1 MRENKSFIQQHQTV
15 KDALEQLNLV
25 PEGLV
30 LFVLDKEKRLVGTL
44 TDGDVR
50 RGLLAGKGIE
60 APVSAIMHRNFR
72 YLRKNSFSLHD
83 VEALRRQRIQ
93 LVPLLD
99 DSGQL
104 VRLLNLRELKS
115 VLPLHAIIMAGG
127 RGERLKPHTN
137 TTPKPLLKV
146 GDKPILE
153 YTLDRLA
160 AYGVQEVHIA
170 VKYLGQQIQQYFGDG
185 SEKGLHIRY
194 LQEEEPL
201 GTIGALS
208 LLEEVSCPHVLLMN
222 SDLLTNIDFQE
233 FYKFHEEEGAAL
245 SVASVPYSV
254 TVPYAVLE
262 TSDTQR
268 VRALQEKPTYTYYAN
283 AGIYL
288 IRSELLQLLEKGAY
302 FNATDFIELLLQEG
316 HKVAAFPIH
325 GYWLDIGKPQDYAKA
340 QEDVKH
346 IRF

>member
-1 MRENKSFIQQHQTV
+1 MTNSKSFIQQDQTV
-15 KDALEQLNLV
+15 KEALEQLNQV

-30 LFVLDKEKRLVGTL
+30 LFVLDGEKRLVGTL
-44 TDGDVR
+44 TDGDVW
-50 RGLLAGKGIE
+50 RGLLTGKGIE
-60 APVSAIMHRNFR
+60 EPVAAIMHRNFR
-72 YLRKNSFSLHD
+72 YLRKNSFSLQE

-99 DSGQL
+99 SSGQL
-104 VRLLNLRELKS
+104 IRLLNLRELKS
-115 VLPLHAIIMAGG
+115 VLPLQAVIMAGG

-153 YTLDRLA
+153 HTLDRLA

-170 VKYLGQQIQQYFGDG
+170 IKYLGQQIKEYFGDG
-185 SEKGLHIRY
+185 REKGLHIRY

-208 LLEEVSCPHVLLMN
+208 LLEEVNYPHVLLMN
-222 SDLLTNIDFQE
+222 SDLLTNIDFQT

-245 SVASVPYSV
+245 SVASVPYTV
-254 TVPYAVLE
+254 NVPYAVLE
-262 TSDTQR
+262 TEGMQR
-268 VRALQEKPTYTYYAN
+268 VKSLQEKPTYTYYAN

-288 IRSELLQLLEKGAY
+288 IRSEHLQLLEKGAV
-302 FNATDFIELLLQEG
+302 FNATDLIERLLQEG
-316 HKVAAFPIH
+316 HQVAAFPIH

-340 QEDVKH
+340 QEDIKH
-346 IRF
+346 IKF

>member
-1 MRENKSFIQQHQTV
+1 MTEHRSFIQQNQSIRE
-15 KDALEQLNLV
+15 ALEQLNLV

-30 LFVLDKEKRLVGTL
+30 LFVLDGHKRLVGTL

-60 APVSAIMHRNFR
+60 EPISEIMHRNFR
-72 YLRKNSFSLHD
+72 YLRQNSFSLQE
-83 VEALRRQRIQ
+83 VENLRRQRIH

-99 DSGQL
+99 DEGQL
-104 VRLLNLRELKS
+104 VQLLNLRELKS
-115 VLPLHAIIMAGG
+115 VLPLVAVIIAGG

-153 YTLDRLA
+153 HTLDRLA
-160 AYGVQEVHIA
+160 AFGVQEVHIA
-170 VKYLGQQIQQYFGDG
+170 IKYLGQQIKEYFGNG
-185 SEKGLHIRY
+185 LSKGLHIRY
-194 LQEEEPL
+194 LEEEEPL

-208 LLEEVSCPHVLLMN
+208 LLEEVPYPHVLLMN

-233 FYKFHEEEGAAL
+233 FYKFHEAEGAGVT
-245 SVASVPYSV
+245 VASVPYAV

-262 TSDTQR
+262 TEGPHK
-268 VRALQEKPTYTYYAN
+268 VKALQEKPTYTYYAN

-288 IRSELLQLLEKGAY
+288 IRRELLQQLEKGTF
-302 FNATDFIELLLQEG
+302 FNAPDFIEILLQQG